1 MSATPEP
8 AELDHPAVPPPAAGP
23 PPADLPAAKPPP
35 ADPPPAELPPDPP
48 AAEIP
53 PLPRSVDSDA
63 AAGAVTGLLDSD
75 STPEEIEEVVSFIS
89 AVPLGVRRT
98 APRWVAPVFAAG
110 ALVLVP
116 WVVFLGFELPERT
129 TDQHYNLAWVGFDL
143 LLIFAMARTALLAWK
158 GRRQVQLPAAVT
170 CTLLLVDAWFDIMT
184 SDGTW
189 ALTQALLFAFLLELP
204 VAAIA
209 FWIARNVDKVVE
221 RAEHRL
227 AEQAQQLLA
236 THLLSS
242 NHDHPD
248 GTTPTR

>member
-1 MSATPEP
+1 MSANEAEP
-8 AELDHPAVPPPAAGP
+8 TDEEPIEA
-23 PPADLPAAKPPP
+23 
-35 ADPPPAELPPDPP
+35 PPAEV
-48 AAEIP
+48 P

-75 STPEEIEEVVSFIS
+75 STPEEVEEVVSFIA
-89 AVPLGVRRT
+89 AVPLGVRRI

-116 WVVFLGFELPERT
+116 WVIYLGFKLPERS

-143 LLIFAMARTALLAWK
+143 LLLFAMSRTALLAWK
-158 GRRQVQLPAAVT
+158 GRRQVQLPAAAT

-189 ALTQALLFAFLLELP
+189 ALTQALLFAFVLELP
-204 VAAIA
+204 IAAIA

-236 THLLSS
+236 THLLSGERR
-242 NHDHPD
+242 HPPEPS
-248 GTTPTR
+248 T